1 MQPASIQTNEP
12 WTEPSPSAQPHVAR
26 ILVVEDE
33 HLVALDIQ
41 LGLERLGH
49 LAIVAYDAESALSR
63 IAQMRFELV
72 LMDIKLGGRMDGIEA
87 AQLIRNEHDIPIVY
101 LTAYA
106 DSQTLERARV
116 TDPYGYVLKPF
127 QDRELQAV
135 IEMALHRHEADQQ
148 RTLHSE
154 MQRFLSDATR
164 QMTTTLDYR
173 SIAADASHLLVP
185 RYADWF
191 MLQLKETDDVI
202 PNFTYICPE
211 VPERATKDKA
221 RLVDSVLAESRSKIW
236 AQIPSVQSLRE
247 AFGSEHLDA
256 LRSIGARSMICVPLV
271 AREQTVGAIAV
282 VCGRS
287 RHRYDASDLLFIED
301 FADRLALAI
310 DNALLFRASER
321 AINMR
326 DDVLAIVSHDL
337 RSPLGTIMIHA
348 ESLAEVP
355 DVRNIG
361 TAIARSAQRMN
372 RLIGDLLDA
381 SALNAG
387 KLTLECRQHSVAAI
401 IDEAVE
407 MFRSQ
412 AVARGISLI
421 ESSPPDAQVY
431 CDRDRVVQVLSN
443 LIGNAIKFTAR
454 GSVSVTAAN
463 EDKSVRI
470 AVADTGSGIAPDQ
483 LPRLFDRFWRAQA
496 HRHGAGLGLFIARG
510 IIAAHGSKLEV
521 DTTYGVGTKFHF
533 CLAETKS

>member
-1 MQPASIQTNEP
+1 
-12 WTEPSPSAQPHVAR
+12 
-26 ILVVEDE
+26 LF
-33 HLVALDIQ
+33 
-41 LGLERLGH
+41 
-49 LAIVAYDAESALSR
+49 Y
-63 IAQMRFELV
+63 
-72 LMDIKLGGRMDGIEA
+72 IEA
-87 AQLIRNEHDIPIVY
+87 
-101 LTAYA
+101 
-106 DSQTLERARV
+106 
-116 TDPYGYVLKPF
+116 
-127 QDRELQAV
+127 
-135 IEMALHRHEADQQ
+135 
-148 RTLHSE
+148 
-154 MQRFLSDATR
+154 
-164 QMTTTLDYR
+164 
-173 SIAADASHLLVP
+173 
-185 RYADWF
+185 
-191 MLQLKETDDVI
+191 
-202 PNFTYICPE
+202 
-211 VPERATKDKA
+211 
-221 RLVDSVLAESRSKIW
+221 
-236 AQIPSVQSLRE
+236 
-247 AFGSEHLDA
+247 
-256 LRSIGARSMICVPLV
+256 
-271 AREQTVGAIAV
+271 
-282 VCGRS
+282 
-287 RHRYDASDLLFIED
+287 

-310 DNALLFRASER
+310 DKDLLFPPTER

-401 IDEAVE
+401 VDEAVE

-412 AVARGISLI
+412 AVARGISLTD
-421 ESSPPDAQVY
+421 SCPPDAQVY

-454 GSVSVTAAN
+454 GSVSVIAAK

-521 DTTYGVGTKFHF
+521 ETTYGVGTKFHF